1 MKTQFLTRKSFTL
14 ILLLTVFASL
24 LAVFAHSAKRNKFE
38 AMKEGADTGIN
49 CRFEFSN
56 LNELIFFHL
65 SGA

>member
-1 MKTQFLTRKSFTL
+1 MKTQFIKRKSIML
-14 ILLLTVFASL
+14 ILLLTAFTSL

-38 AMKEGADTGIN
+38 AMKEGADSGIN